1 MFDIFL
7 FLLNLY
13 VLNYFFLKK
22 IDIFLKLHHLP
33 FTESSEMCKSIKNVF
48 LNLVR
53 RFFHN
58 LIYSINP
65 PWDQCTLNSTRT
77 VLLKNRNTVEHTW
90 RAIKATVV
98 FSSMFCLIQFDCI
111 VDLLQTVFLFWPS
124 NISFWQISKCSYFV
138 TNSKDNYTREK
149 TPKATCHKSR
159 QNPKCHTPH
168 RMIYC

>member
-1 MFDIFL
+1 
-7 FLLNLY
+7 
-13 VLNYFFLKK
+13 
-22 IDIFLKLHHLP
+22 
-33 FTESSEMCKSIKNVF
+33 MCKSIKNVF
-48 LNLVR
+48 LNLVT

-65 PWDQCTLNSTRT
+65 PWVQCTLNSTRT

-149 TPKATCHKSR
+149 TPKATCHNRGKIPNVILHIEWFIVKLFSSSMTKIDVLIRDSWSSSR
-159 QNPKCHTPH
+159 FP
-168 RMIYC
+168 